1 MGSERAR
8 TDRAGRHRV
17 EAKRCGWC
25 LLQNRMAEVCR
36 VVTTTC
42 PAGSYLVWGDSCGL
56 AAGGSR
62 ARSSTMPSG
71 ASDGE
76 LDLLSALGL
85 TAGEGATAVADL
97 LADPTVD
104 STRACPAS
112 IPTSRRHAGGR
123 RPAKHSCFPERCGGG
138 RAERPSGHGRASKS
152 SRGVYS
158 TGPECT

>member
-85 TAGEGATAVADL
+85 TAGEGASAVADASCRPDRRL
-97 LADPTVD
+97 DPCMPGLNPHFP
-104 STRACPAS
+104 SAR
-112 IPTSRRHAGGR
+112 R
-123 RPAKHSCFPERCGGG
+123 RPPACKTLLLS
-138 RAERPSGHGRASKS
+138 RALRRRASGAPVGSWK
-152 SRGVYS
+152 GK
-158 TGPECT
+158 